1 MIYYFA
7 HCALDTQL
15 HTLRRASQSIL
26 LPPKVF
32 EVLCY
37 LIAHRGR
44 VISKQELC
52 EQVWR
57 GLTVS
62 EATLESCIR
71 MVRASVG
78 DSGQAQQIIQ
88 TQRGYGYRF
97 VATMQAPTE
106 APPRV
111 GAETVSPA
119 WLLPDTSVQEKTQT
133 ASVPSLSLRQPTKAT
148 KPLHPGGPP
157 CGTSCSQKTRNW
169 LDRRLYALHRPSFG
183 WPAPCPTRILGSKYG
198 QHK

>member
-7 HCALDTQL
+7 HCAFDTQL

-32 EVLCY
+32 GVLCY
-37 LIAHRGR
+37 LIAHRDR

-57 GLTVS
+57 GLAIS
-62 EATLESCIR
+62 DATLESCIR

-78 DSGQAQQIIQ
+78 DSGQGQQIIQ

-97 VATMQAPTE
+97 VAAVQSPPE

-111 GAETVSPA
+111 GAETASLA
-119 WLLPDTSVQEKTQT
+119 WLLQAASVQEEAQT
-133 ASVPSLSLRQPTKAT
+133 ASASLLSLRQPGEAT
-148 KPLHPGGPP
+148 EPLHPGVPP
-157 CGTSCSQKTRNW
+157 RGTSCDQKTRNW
-169 LDRRLYALHRPSFG
+169 LDRRLYAPHRPSFG
-183 WPAPCPTRILGSKYG
+183 WPAPCPTRILSSK
-198 QHK
+198 

>member
-7 HCALDTQL
+7 HCAFDTQL

-32 EVLCY
+32 GVLCY
-37 LIAHRGR
+37 LIEHRDR

-57 GLTVS
+57 GLAISDT
-62 EATLESCIR
+62 TLESCIR

-97 VATMQAPTE
+97 VAAVQSPPKT
-106 APPRV
+106 PPRV
-111 GAETVSPA
+111 GTATASPA
-119 WLLPDTSVQEKTQT
+119 WLLPAASVQEQVQT
-133 ASVPSLSLRQPTKAT
+133 ASAPLLSLRQRGEAT
-148 KPLHPGGPP
+148 EPLHSGVPP
-157 CGTSCSQKTRNW
+157 CGTSCGQKTRHW
-169 LDRRLYALHRPSFG
+169 LDRRLYAPHRPSVG
-183 WPAPCPTRILGSKYG
+183 LHAPCPTRIRVSK
-198 QHK
+198 